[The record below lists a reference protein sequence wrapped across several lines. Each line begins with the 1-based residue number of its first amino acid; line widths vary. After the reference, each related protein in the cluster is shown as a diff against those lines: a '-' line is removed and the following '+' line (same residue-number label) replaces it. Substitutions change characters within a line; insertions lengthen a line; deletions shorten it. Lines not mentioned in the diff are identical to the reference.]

1 MAKRKL
7 CLALSFLSL
16 SSVPH
21 AAHGQAPQPIAALDF
36 SALGRSVVSIT
47 ATTIAGRSGGTGV
60 IVDSTGTVLT
70 AAHVI
75 AGATDVTVRL
85 ASGEELAVEGVLEV
99 DARLDLA
106 ILRIA
111 GFGLRAAVLGN
122 SDSVQLGERLV
133 AIGNPLGLERTVSDG
148 LLSSFRLEDGV
159 RRMQVS
165 IPVSPG
171 SSGGPV
177 FNASG
182 EVVAVIVSGILS
194 VDAQNLNFALP
205 INYARGKL
213 PLVRERKLM
222 SVAEGGAA
230 AALVGA
236 GGPQLPSGATPRRV
250 NADLMADYSTLN
262 GAELWA
268 DYDDDAG
275 ARHIVQTT
283 YRFSTSSDAVHT
295 IERTEQDR
303 VRVKVAALRSA
314 DAFIDR
320 SLSTMTI
327 GEVSTQR
334 SSGSRTAIMNGVQ
347 PGSWTIAIASGM
359 ATISQAAGPSQVRVP
374 LGTILPQFVGATIAA
389 LPDSLPKEV
398 TIWIFDASTGASPQR
413 FEFGQREEI
422 TLPFAQVGKPCD
434 EGKNTIRK
442 KVLVTWVTTAFD
454 RYPVLTSAPH
464 LRADPSVTKCIR
476 LPN

>member
-1 MAKRKL
+1 MTHRSL
-7 CLALSFLSL
+7 CLALAFLSL
-16 SSVPH
+16 SSVPLP
-21 AAHGQAPQPIAALDF
+21 AYGQAPQPPTALDF
-36 SALGRSVVSIT
+36 TALGRSIVSI
-47 ATTIAGRSGGTGV
+47 AVTTIAGGSGGTGV

-75 AGATDVTVRL
+75 AGATSITVRL
-85 ASGEELAVEGVLEV
+85 ANGEELAVEGVLDV

-111 GFGLRAAVLGN
+111 GFGLRAAALGN

-133 AIGNPLGLERTVSDG
+133 AIGNPLGLEHTVSDG

-182 EVVAVIVSGILS
+182 EVVGLIVSGILR

-222 SVAEGGAA
+222 SIAEGGAA
-230 AALVGA
+230 AAQVGA
-236 GGPQLPSGATPRRV
+236 GGTLTSSGTMPQRV
-250 NADLMADYSTLN
+250 NHDLATDYSALN
-262 GAELWA
+262 GVEIWS
-268 DYDDDAG
+268 DQDDDAG

-283 YRFSTSSDAVHT
+283 YRFSTSSDGVHT

-314 DAFIDR
+314 DALIDR
-320 SLSTMTI
+320 SLSNMTI

-347 PGSWTIAIASGM
+347 PGSYNIAIASGI
-359 ATISQAAGPSQVRVP
+359 ATISQATGPSQVRVP
-374 LGTILPQFVGATIAA
+374 LGTILQQFVGATIAA

-413 FEFGQREEI
+413 FEFGQQEEI

-442 KVLVTWVTTAFD
+442 KVLVTWVTTAFA

-464 LRADPSVTKCIR
+464 LRADPSATKCIR
-476 LPN
+476 LPD